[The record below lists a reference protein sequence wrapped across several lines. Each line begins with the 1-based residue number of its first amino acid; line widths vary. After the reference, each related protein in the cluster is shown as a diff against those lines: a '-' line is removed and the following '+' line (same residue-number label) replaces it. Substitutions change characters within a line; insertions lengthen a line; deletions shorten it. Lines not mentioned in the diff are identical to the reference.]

1 MITYDLYCT
10 GYNFLYNLGLG
21 YGFAFTLKSWEH
33 LTNAQKAK
41 RIDEVYDVVKAEAE
55 LVTRWLDNKKIV
67 LTGRT
72 DEIGHHDYIDNRTP
86 KEKELRPVKI
96 ARTKYNYMNFNRLC
110 RVLKRLL
117 S

>member
-1 MITYDLYCT
+1 M
-10 GYNFLYNLGLG
+10 
-21 YGFAFTLKSWEH
+21 KSWEH